1 MGLPP
6 EPAAT
11 PSRPA
16 SQLWAALLWGG
27 LGFVAGAVFWHLV
40 GFWSFL
46 SEVVLDRT
54 TGPQAAEASSPPI
67 GLPAKVVLVDTARC
81 TALAL
86 DRRAKLTLAVPCPE
100 DGLALR
106 LEPDNDAREDLAVLA
121 QPRLQA
127 AGYRPD

>member
-1 MGLPP
+1 LGLPP
-6 EPAAT
+6 EPTAAS
-11 PSRPA
+11 SRA
-16 SQLWAALLWGG
+16 GRQLWAALVWGG

-54 TGPQAAEASSPPI
+54 TGPQAAEAASAPT
-67 GLPAKVVLVDTARC
+67 GLSAKVVLVDSATC

-86 DRRAKLTLAVPCPE
+86 DRRAKLTLALPCPE

-106 LEPDNDAREDLAVLA
+106 LEPQKDAREDLVVLA

-127 AGYRPD
+127 ARYRPD